1 MLQCNNVPEYGHH
14 SRFNCWL
21 TSDDLY
27 DGSNRKRIFTVTSH
41 NFRISSTL
49 ILKPGNNNLCDSPQ
63 LSKLFVELE
72 AKDVWYMARL
82 VAKNGQHSRH
92 VLRCNWTMCP
102 NMDAIVDTCYD
113 AIGQCARIWTQFGWP
128 IWWFKQ
134 KENVHFT
141 SHNFCNSST
150 LILKPWNDNLCD
162 RNCQNCMQGW
172 KQRLCD
178 IWQGLL
184 LFDDV
189 PEYGYHSRFSINT
202 IRRERESSL
211 APIMTFASHQ
221 LWSWNLKRQSS
232 WNIAL
237 FKIVCGVGGK
247 GCVVFG
253 KACC

>member
-14 SRFNCWL
+14 SRFNCWH
-21 TSDDLY
+21 TSDNLY
-27 DGSNRKRIFTVTSH
+27 DGSNRKRIFTLTSH
-41 NFRISSTL
+41 NFCISSTL

-184 LFDDV
+184 LPLHVVHWYLTMCQNMD
-189 PEYGYHSRFSINT
+189 T
-202 IRRERESSL
+202 ILGSVLTQFEEKE
-211 APIMTFASHQ
+211 
-221 LWSWNLKRQSS
+221 NLH
-232 WNIAL
+232 L
-237 FKIVCGVGGK
+237 HLL
-247 GCVVFG
+247 
-253 KACC
+253 